1 MSAAR
6 CGNAPGAS
14 SPATRRLTVARAD
27 LEREDVAS
35 LQLELLRGLRADED
49 GVGVEEVE
57 HRNLEIRQ
65 QRRLHRPGA
74 QQVEPEHLDRLAAAG
89 KLRVDLDRR
98 ACHLDAG
105 QSRDHGEDR
114 LVEASCAGRAPPGL
128 PPQKAH

>member
-1 MSAAR
+1 MSPR
-6 CGNAPGAS
+6 S
-14 SPATRRLTVARAD
+14 SPK
-27 LEREDVAS
+27 
-35 LQLELLRGLRADED
+35 LLRGLRTDQD
-49 GVGVEEVE
+49 GVGVEQVE
-57 HRNLEIRQ
+57 HRHLEIRQ

-114 LVEASCAGRAPPGL
+114 LVEASARAAHHQVGL
-128 PPQKAH
+128 PRKHIN